1 MELQFNCYKKDGR
14 LHIRNKALFD
24 AEVQNLS
31 EGKEY
36 TLILKSKKKQRSI
49 PQNRYYF
56 GVVVPIVFHALRDA
70 GFNEIKTKEDAH
82 DILKL
87 KFLKTTINSE
97 SGEFIERIKSTTEL
111 STSEFMDFI
120 AELQIWASEFL
131 GVNIPSPNEQVEI
144 NLE

>member
-1 MELQFNCYKKDGR
+1 MELQFNCYKKSGR
-14 LHIRNKALFD
+14 LYIRNKALFD

-111 STSEFMDFI
+111 STSEFMDLL
-120 AELQIWASEFL
+120 AEIQQWAVEFL
-131 GVNIPSPNEQVEI
+131 NVEIPDPNEQI
-144 NLE
+144 GLEFE

>member
-24 AEVQNLS
+24 AEVDNMH

-36 TLILKSKKKQRSI
+36 TLVLKKKRKQRSI
-49 PQNRYYF
+49 PQNSYYY
-56 GVVVPIVFHALRDA
+56 GAVLPIIYHALRDL
-70 GFNEIKTKEDAH
+70 GFSEVKTKEDAH
-82 DILKL
+82 EIIKY
-87 KFLKTTINSE
+87 KFLKTTINNE
-97 SGEFIERIKSTTEL
+97 QGEFIERIKSTTEL
-111 STSEFMDFI
+111 STSQFMDFI
-120 AELQIWASEFL
+120 AELQMWASEFL

>member
-1 MELQFNCYKKDGR
+1 MELQFNCYKKSGR
-14 LHIRNKALFD
+14 LYIRNKALFD

-111 STSEFMDFI
+111 STSQFMDFI

>member
-1 MELQFNCYKKDGR
+1 MELQFNCYKKSGR
-14 LHIRNKALFD
+14 LYIRNKALFD